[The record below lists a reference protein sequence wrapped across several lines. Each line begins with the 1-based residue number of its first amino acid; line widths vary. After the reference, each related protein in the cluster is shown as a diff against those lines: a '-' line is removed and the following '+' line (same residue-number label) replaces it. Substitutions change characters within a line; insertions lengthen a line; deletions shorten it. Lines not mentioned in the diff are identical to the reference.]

1 MRRKPTHLL
10 LSTLPLWL
18 FIIITAASWA
28 GSSNG
33 VIVVSAAAADVSE
46 SNGKDDSTNTAATP
60 TTEGDN
66 ADAASEINTDE
77 AIKNSEECTN
87 DDNNGDQTCTNN
99 NDTPPP
105 PQQQE
110 EVKVVYEQKFNS
122 ANERL
127 ITQPELTYHGIK
139 STESKEAATAGG
151 HTIWLSILGRVY
163 DVTSGGPSYYG
174 PKGSYNFYSGRD
186 ASPCFHTGQNNEEGA
201 SAPLETWDD
210 DKHLMSVY
218 DWSLFYEKHDVYTF
232 IGVLINSKY
241 YNEEGE
247 ETDIRKDIVKRASAA
262 KEIVEAERAERKR
275 KREEKRKKKKK

>member
-1 MRRKPTHLL
+1 MKRKLTHLV

-18 FIIITAASWA
+18 LIIIIAASSWA
-28 GSSNG
+28 GSSSGG
-33 VIVVSAAAADVSE
+33 VIVVSAAGATAADISE
-46 SNGKDDSTNTAATP
+46 SNGKDDSINTASSAAAAA
-60 TTEGDN
+60 EGDD
-66 ADAASEINTDE
+66 ADASEIK
-77 AIKNSEECTN
+77 AIKNAEECN
-87 DDNNGDQTCTNN
+87 NENGDQTCSNN
-99 NDTPPP
+99 NEDTP
-105 PQQQE
+105 PQQQQQQ
-110 EVKVVYEQKFNS
+110 VVYEQKFNA

-201 SAPLETWDD
+201 SSPLETWED

-232 IGVLINSKY
+232 MGVLINSKY
-241 YNEEGE
+241 YNENGE

-275 KREEKRKKKKK
+275 KREEKRKKKKKL

>member
-1 MRRKPTHLL
+1 MKRKLTHLV

-18 FIIITAASWA
+18 LIIIIAASSWA
-28 GSSNG
+28 GSSSGG
-33 VIVVSAAAADVSE
+33 VIVVSAADATAADGSN
-46 SNGKDDSTNTAATP
+46 SNGKDDSINTAAAA
-60 TTEGDN
+60 EGDDN
-66 ADAASEINTDE
+66 DVEINTDD
-77 AIKNSEECTN
+77 AAMKNAEECNN
-87 DDNNGDQTCTNN
+87 DNGDQTCTNN
-99 NDTPPP
+99 NDTPP
-105 PQQQE
+105 QQQE
-110 EVKVVYEQKFNS
+110 QVVYEQKFNA

-201 SAPLETWDD
+201 SSPLETWED

-241 YNEEGE
+241 YNENGE

-275 KREEKRKKKKK
+275 KREEKRKKKKKL

>member
-33 VIVVSAAAADVSE
+33 VIVVSAAAADATVDVSE
-46 SNGKDDSTNTAATP
+46 SNGKDDSTNTAATA

-66 ADAASEINTDE
+66 DVEINTDE
-77 AIKNSEECTN
+77 SAMKNSEECTN
-87 DDNNGDQTCTNN
+87 DDDSGDQTCTNN
-99 NDTPPP
+99 DTPP

-201 SAPLETWDD
+201 SAPLETWED

-232 IGVLINSKY
+232 MGVLINSKY

>member
-1 MRRKPTHLL
+1 MRRKPTHRLL
-10 LSTLPLWL
+10 ATLPLWL
-18 FIIITAASWA
+18 LLIIIITAASWA
-28 GSSNG
+28 GSRSNG
-33 VIVVSAAAADVSE
+33 AIVVSAAAADVSE
-46 SNGKDDSTNTAATP
+46 SNGKDDNTAATP
-60 TTEGDN
+60 TSTEGDN
-66 ADAASEINTDE
+66 ADASEINNTDE
-77 AIKNSEECTN
+77 ASIKNSEECNNN
-87 DDNNGDQTCTNN
+87 DNGDQTCTT
-99 NDTPPP
+99 NDTPPQ
-105 PQQQE
+105 QQQE
-110 EVKVVYEQKFNS
+110 VTFEQKFNS

-218 DWSLFYEKHDVYTF
+218 DWSLFYENHDVYTF
-232 IGVLINSKY
+232 MGVLINSKY
-241 YNEEGE
+241 YNENGE
-247 ETDIRKDIVKRASAA
+247 ETEIRKDIVKRASAA

-275 KREEKRKKKKK
+275 KREEKRKKKNKL

>member
-1 MRRKPTHLL
+1 MRRKPTNLL
-10 LSTLPLWL
+10 LATLPLWL
-18 FIIITAASWA
+18 LLIIVITAASWA
-28 GSSNG
+28 GSSSSG
-33 VIVVSAAAADVSE
+33 AFVVSAAAADVSE
-46 SNGKDDSTNTAATP
+46 SNGKDDSTNTAATAA
-60 TTEGDN
+60 TTSTEGDN
-66 ADAASEINTDE
+66 DVEINTDE
-77 AIKNSEECTN
+77 AATMKNSEECS
-87 DDNNGDQTCTNN
+87 NGDDQTCTNN
-99 NDTPPP
+99 DT

-110 EVKVVYEQKFNS
+110 VVYEQKFNT

-201 SAPLETWDD
+201 SAPLETWED

-232 IGVLINSKY
+232 MGVLINSKY
-241 YNEEGE
+241 YNENGE

-275 KREEKRKKKKK
+275 KREEKRKKKNK